1 LVDLHAEQQTTLV
14 LVTHSPEIAARAER
28 VIFLQDGRLVDDRR
42 QTVVAANG
50 LSNTVAVR

>member
-1 LVDLHAEQQTTLV
+1 V

-50 LSNTVAVR
+50 LSSGVAVR